1 MQHWDWVGNGEWPNA
16 ALRENRNAWNY
27 DSSACPGN
35 ISSARSAK
43 ASCGVHDTIE
53 RRWRPTVAK
62 LVYRPPDLRAR
73 CFVGSA
79 HCPRSRVSGRGH
91 PPCSPGRTASFRSP
105 RPRTLLPCRNTT
117 PAELQSSL
125 MRLAIDAI
133 TQAEGAAPAAVA
145 PPPPSAPATVATPA
159 TPLPTPPTQTQPPQ
173 PPPTPQQPAQPTQQP
188 QIVAAPAPTSTPMP
202 VDGQTPDGHDVNTS
216 GAPPAQKNRNTAKAE
231 AKLEKALEYPA
242 TLNTSATVKPDKWVV
257 NASILASLT
266 GCYRPAINTFIEARK
281 QRIDEL
287 NASHGLGPGH
297 NRATARTHPNAIPE
311 LVKRF
316 KEEVLG
322 QPF

>member
-216 GAPPAQKNRNTAKAE
+216 GAPPAQKNATPPRPKPSSKRRWNT
-231 AKLEKALEYPA
+231 LPPS
-242 TLNTSATVKPDKWVV
+242 TPPPPQNPT
-257 NASILASLT
+257 NGSLT
-266 GCYRPAINTFIEARK
+266 LPSSLHSQDVIAPP
-281 QRIDEL
+281 L
-287 NASHGLGPGH
+287 
-297 NRATARTHPNAIPE
+297 IPSSKP
-311 LVKRF
+311 VNK
-316 KEEVLG
+316 G
-322 QPF
+322 STS